1 MTLAII
7 GLAAFVVSWALVPLC
22 RKVAIR
28 YGFVDLPNHR
38 KVHKAPLPLLG
49 GIAIFAGFLVASSA
63 AAFMTK
69 TSLSLYFGIVLGAA
83 ILFGIGLVDDF
94 YKSRG
99 RDFPA
104 FPRLVLQIVSAS
116 IVAMSGGTVHGLTVP
131 FGTHHYLAFPSY
143 LSILVTVL
151 WIVGVINVFNFLD
164 GLDGLAAGIASI
176 SALTLLFVAIVKG
189 QMAPAFWAI
198 SLCGAC
204 VGFLRHNFFPARII
218 MGDAGSTVIGF
229 LLSSIAVVGAFKS
242 ATVISVF
249 VPVFALGVPIFDG
262 LRVVI
267 QRALDGKPVYKPDKT
282 HGHHRLLSAGFSQV
296 MTVTT
301 MYIISVCFSLVSMIV
316 VLLQK

>member
-49 GIAIFAGFLVASSA
+49 GIAIFAGFLVASGA

-69 TSLSLYFGIVLGAA
+69 SSLSLYTGIVFGAA

-99 RDFPA
+99 KDFPA
-104 FPRLVLQIVSAS
+104 FPRFVLQIVSAS

-131 FGTHHYLAFPSY
+131 FGTHHYLAFPPY

-204 VGFLRHNFFPARII
+204 VGFLRHNFYPARII
-218 MGDAGSTVIGF
+218 MGDSGSTVIGF

-282 HGHHRLLSAGFSQV
+282 HGHHRLLSMGFSQV

-301 MYIISVCFSLVSMIV
+301 MYIISVCFSLLSLIV

>member
-1 MTLAII
+1 
-7 GLAAFVVSWALVPLC
+7 
-22 RKVAIR
+22 
-28 YGFVDLPNHR
+28 
-38 KVHKAPLPLLG
+38 
-49 GIAIFAGFLVASSA
+49 
-63 AAFMTK
+63 
-69 TSLSLYFGIVLGAA
+69 
-83 ILFGIGLVDDF
+83 
-94 YKSRG
+94 
-99 RDFPA
+99 
-104 FPRLVLQIVSAS
+104 
-116 IVAMSGGTVHGLTVP
+116 
-131 FGTHHYLAFPSY
+131 
-143 LSILVTVL
+143 
-151 WIVGVINVFNFLD
+151 
-164 GLDGLAAGIASI
+164 
-176 SALTLLFVAIVKG
+176 VKG

-282 HGHHRLLSAGFSQV
+282 HGHHRLLSMGFSQV